1 MLREKLCERKLRMKK
16 QNKLVLFLFITF
28 AIIMAS
34 FPLFSN
40 TIFGVVP
47 HDTFFHTQRIIS
59 LQKALEAGQFPVRIY
74 AEIYNGYGYGA
85 SLFYPDIFLYIPAFL
100 CMLGVPLATSYNIFL
115 ILINI
120 ATILIAYY
128 SFSNITKSNVIG
140 MLAAMLYALS
150 TYRLV
155 DLYTRSSI
163 GECLALTFCPLAIWG
178 FTAISRGEYKKWPV
192 LAFAYTGL
200 LQSHILSTIMMA
212 LVGVVWLFFLAK
224 KFWSKKAIFSLIKAV
239 GLTVLLNVWFLV
251 PFLQV
256 SKMNVLAL
264 SGSES
269 YWQTGASF
277 KQLWDVRCLTAAG
290 RELYDYGAMP
300 SMPKTPGVLLLVGAL
315 CFVVVIIFYKNRFTE
330 DKKRAISYGIAGLAT
345 TLMVTY
351 FFPWHYVKRIAFFKQ
366 FLEKFQFI
374 WRFNILAIL
383 FLSVVAAYGFY
394 YLFLEKKKHIQKIF
408 VCILTLICL
417 NAIPYLGQYMKQA
430 TEHTNEEAIAKSY
443 MDWLYVV
450 PGFYANPKD
459 GLFRSNLE
467 NMTFSNVTKGYL
479 NVATDFHYQKEPL
492 TEELPFIE
500 APVTYYPGYKAYID
514 DNEVPTECSVNGVVK
529 VYLPENVTEGT
540 LYISY
545 DEDTLTKIANMISL
559 LSLITMLGFIIA
571 RKIIL

>member
-1 MLREKLCERKLRMKK
+1 MKK

-34 FPLFSN
+34 FPLFRN

-47 HDTFFHTQRIIS
+47 HDTFFHTQRILSI
-59 LQKALEAGQFPVRIY
+59 QKALEAGQFPVRIY

-85 SLFYPDIFLYIPAFL
+85 PLFYPDIFLYIPAFL
-100 CMLGVPLATSYNIFL
+100 CMLGVPLATSYNLFL
-115 ILINI
+115 VLINI

-128 SFSNITKSNVIG
+128 SFSNISKSHTIG
-140 MLAAMLYALS
+140 ILATMLYTLS

-200 LQSHILSTIMMA
+200 LQSHILSTIMMV
-212 LVGVVWLFFLAK
+212 LVGVVWLVFLAK
-224 KFWSKKAIFSLIKAV
+224 RFWNKEAIFSLIKAV

-264 SGSES
+264 AGSES

-300 SMPKTPGVLLLVGAL
+300 SMPKTPGILLLVGTL
-315 CFVVVIIFYKNRFTE
+315 CFVFVIIFYKNRFTE
-330 DKKRAISYGIAGLAT
+330 DKKRAISYSLAGLIAT
-345 TLMVTY
+345 MMVTHL
-351 FFPWHYVKRIAFFKQ
+351 FPWHYVKRIVFFKQ

-374 WRFNILAIL
+374 WRWNILAIL
-383 FLSVVAAYGFY
+383 FLSVAAAYGFY
-394 YLFLEKKKHIQKIF
+394 FFFSMEKKHPRKK
-408 VCILTLICL
+408 LICL
-417 NAIPYLGQYMKQA
+417 LIVICLSTIPYFNQYMKQA
-430 TEHTNEEAIAKSY
+430 TEYTSEEAIAKSY

-459 GLFRSNLE
+459 GLFRSNVTD
-467 NMTFSNVTKGYL
+467 MTFSNTTKGYL
-479 NVATDFHYQKEPL
+479 DVATTFHYEQL
-492 TEELPFIE
+492 TSTDDMAFIE

-529 VYLPENVTEGT
+529 VYLPKDVTEGT
-540 LYISY
+540 LYIAY
-545 DEDTLTKIANMISL
+545 EEDILTKIANTTSILTSIGLL
-559 LSLITMLGFIIA
+559 LSISHDVICKK
-571 RKIIL
+571 RPKC